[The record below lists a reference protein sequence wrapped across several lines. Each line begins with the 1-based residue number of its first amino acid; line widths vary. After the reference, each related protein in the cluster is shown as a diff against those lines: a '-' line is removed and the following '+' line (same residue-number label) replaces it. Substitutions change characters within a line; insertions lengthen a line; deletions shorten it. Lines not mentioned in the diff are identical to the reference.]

1 MDSSDG
7 SGDSSPSLPEEYWK
21 AEESIAFWASRPAA
35 GHSPVRIS
43 RFRERHPGLL
53 SHLAQ
58 LDSRRQF
65 GKHQAPGCHVRS
77 EEHTSELQSLMRIS
91 YAVFCLKNKARGT
104 AGTWTNQGRKCTLP
118 TYST

>member
-43 RFRERHPGLL
+43 RSRERHPGLL
-53 SHLAQ
+53 SHLVQ
-58 LDSRRQF
+58 PDSRRQF
-65 GKHQAPGCHVRS
+65 GKHQATGCHVEHPQAGEDRS
-77 EEHTSELQSLMRIS
+77 EESRVGKECVS
-91 YAVFCLKNKARGT
+91 
-104 AGTWTNQGRKCTLP
+104 TWRTRWSRYQ
-118 TYST
+118 

>member
-21 AEESIAFWASRPAA
+21 AEESIAFLASRPAA

-53 SHLAQ
+53 SHLIQ
-58 LDSRRQF
+58 PDSRRQF
-65 GKHQAPGCHVRS
+65 GKHQAIGGHVEHPQVGDDPAHHPQARS

-91 YAVFCLKNKARGT
+91 YAVFCLKKKKQT
-104 AGTWTNQGRKCTLP
+104 K
-118 TYST
+118 